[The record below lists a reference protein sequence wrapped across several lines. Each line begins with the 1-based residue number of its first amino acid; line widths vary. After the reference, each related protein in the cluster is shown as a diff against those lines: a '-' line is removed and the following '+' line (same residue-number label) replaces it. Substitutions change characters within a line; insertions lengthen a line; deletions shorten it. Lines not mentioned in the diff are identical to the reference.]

1 MRRSTTTLVLA
12 LSAFAAALAASA
24 AEAQGPPPPPD
35 AAKGK
40 EIAERSCSSCHLTGP
55 QATGPVIPNVPPFSA
70 IANFPGQ
77 TTERIA
83 GKIIIP
89 HPFMP
94 TLNLTMREIRDLSA
108 YIISLKSP

>member
-1 MRRSTTTLVLA
+1 MRVARRTVILPIVGGL
-12 LSAFAAALAASA
+12 LAAGFA
-24 AEAQGPPPPPD
+24 LAQGPPPPPD
-35 AAKGK
+35 IAKGR
-40 EIAERSCSSCHLTGP
+40 ELAERSCSSCHLTGP
-55 QATGPVIPNVPPFSA
+55 TASGPIVPNVPPFSA

-77 TTERIA
+77 SPERIA

-108 YIISLKSP
+108 YILSLKSQ

>member
-1 MRRSTTTLVLA
+1 MRTSTHKLLLA
-12 LSAFAAALAASA
+12 MFGAMLSVGPAG
-24 AEAQGPPPPPD
+24 AQGPPPPPD
-35 AAKGK
+35 AGKGR

-55 QATGPVIPNVPPFSA
+55 ESKGPAVPNVPPFSA
-70 IANFPGQ
+70 IANYPDQ
-77 TTERIA
+77 TAERIA

-108 YIISLKSP
+108 YILSLKKP